1 MVFLDESGFMLQ
13 PLVRRTWAP
22 RGQTPIHYSW
32 DRHDRLSVIAALTL
46 PPQRRRIGLYFDVHD
61 HNLHAEDVVSFVRAL
76 HRQLRRPII
85 LICDRLNVHRSAVKT
100 LLVAGSP
107 WLQVEML
114 PSYAP
119 DLNPVEALW
128 SHTKYS
134 DLANFLPADVHHL
147 ENAVLESLC
156 DQYYEQHLKRSFFQA
171 AELKL

>member
-1 MVFLDESGFMLQ
+1 M
-13 PLVRRTWAP
+13 
-22 RGQTPIHYSW
+22 
-32 DRHDRLSVIAALTL
+32 AALTL
-46 PPQRRRIGLYFDVHD
+46 APQRCRIGLYFHVHD
-61 HNLHAEDVVSFVRAL
+61 HNIHAEDVISFVRAL

-107 WLQVEML
+107 WLHVEWL

-134 DLANFLPADVHHL
+134 DLANFLPDDVQHL
-147 ENAVLESLC
+147 ETAVVESLR
-156 DQYYEQHLKRSFFQA
+156 DQCYEHQLKRSFFQA
-171 AELKL
+171 AELAL

>member
-1 MVFLDESGFMLQ
+1 MLQ

-46 PPQRRRIGLYFDVHD
+46 APQRVRIGLYFDVHN
-61 HNLHAEDVVSFVRAL
+61 HNIHAEDVVSFVRAL
-76 HRQLRRPII
+76 HRHLRRPII

-134 DLANFLPADVHHL
+134 DLANFLPEDVHHL

-156 DQYYEQHLKRSFFQA
+156 DQYYEQHLKRSFFQT
-171 AELKL
+171 AELEL